1 MSATFSDVSRRDTR
15 IEQVPPYPVWLSTP
29 VQLCP
34 GNFVHDLPR
43 ATIPLVDPVPS
54 RMSDSLIPR
63 LKQLIVTTLKLE
75 DVKPEDLADDE
86 PLIGSG
92 LNLDSIDA
100 LELVV
105 TLEKEFG
112 IKISSSEES
121 RQALASVAHL
131 AEYIR
136 SRADP
141 ARLAS

>member
-1 MSATFSDVSRRDTR
+1 MAD
-15 IEQVPPYPVWLSTP
+15 
-29 VQLCP
+29 
-34 GNFVHDLPR
+34 
-43 ATIPLVDPVPS
+43 PLNA
-54 RMSDSLIPR
+54 R

-75 DVKPEDLADDE
+75 DVTPSQLADDE

-121 RQALASVAHL
+121 RQALASIAHL
-131 AEYIR
+131 AEFIR
-136 SRADP
+136 ARADP
-141 ARLAS
+141 SRLPG

>member
-1 MSATFSDVSRRDTR
+1 MSRRKGASYSELAHPNPLNIR
-15 IEQVPPYPVWLSTP
+15 AYRLARVGVRGLSFFSHMA
-29 VQLCP
+29 LS
-34 GNFVHDLPR
+34 D
-43 ATIPLVDPVPS
+43 PL
-54 RMSDSLIPR
+54 ITR
-63 LKQLIVTTLKLE
+63 LKHLIVTTLKLE
-75 DVKPEDLADDE
+75 DVDPAQMADDE

-121 RQALASVAHL
+121 RQALASIAHL

-136 SRADP
+136 VRADP
-141 ARLAS
+141 SRLPG

>member
-1 MSATFSDVSRRDTR
+1 MGAYSMPD
-15 IEQVPPYPVWLSTP
+15 
-29 VQLCP
+29 
-34 GNFVHDLPR
+34 
-43 ATIPLVDPVPS
+43 PLKTK
-54 RMSDSLIPR
+54 

-112 IKISSSEES
+112 LKIKSSEES
-121 RQALASVAHL
+121 REALASVAHL
-131 AEYIR
+131 AEFIR
-136 SRADP
+136 ARADP
-141 ARLAS
+141 ARLPG